1 MRRRTKLGFAAA
13 IVALL
18 AAAGAA
24 YVRSGADRKLAPADP
39 PQPIPVIAATVQER
53 DVPIVLNGLG
63 AVTPLNTAT
72 VRSQITGL
80 ITSVNFKE
88 GQFVKKGDLLA
99 QIDPRTYQAQ
109 LDEAEATLARDQTHL
124 KNGQENLTRYS
135 NLAKQDSIALQQVA
149 DQQSAVEELASQIKN
164 DQAAI
169 ENAKAELSYTSLVAP
184 FDGVTGFRLLDVG
197 NIIHPLT
204 SSTSAQPD
212 NQTALVVVT
221 EIHPMGVIFPLST
234 AYLPEIQSAIAN
246 EPGPLKAT
254 AFCQDGKTELDQGA
268 LLVVNNQADPGSGT
282 VQLKAQ
288 FPNAKRQLWP
298 GAFVN
303 IQLILSTEK
312 NGLTIPLDAI
322 QQGPQ
327 GSIVYVIGQDKKV
340 SIRPVSMR
348 QSLAGEAL
356 IDKGLSAGET
366 VVVRGQY
373 RLSPGTLVTLAD
385 PNNPSAVPNPT
396 TAGAG
401 MLP

>member
-1 MRRRTKLGFAAA
+1 MGRVAKWTLGLA
-13 IVALL
+13 IILL
-18 AAAGAA
+18 AIGGAA
-24 YVRSGADRKLAPADP
+24 YWRASRDRASPADP
-39 PQPIPVIAATVQER
+39 PQPIPVIAATVQKS
-53 DVPIVLNGLG
+53 DVSIVLTGLG
-63 AVTPLNTAT
+63 VVTPLNTAT

-88 GQFVKKGDLLA
+88 GQFVKQGDLLA
-99 QIDPRTYQAQ
+99 QIDPRASQAQ
-109 LDEAEATLARDQTHL
+109 LDQAEATLAHDETHL
-124 KNGQENLTRYS
+124 KNAQENLARFS

-149 DQQSAVEELASQIKN
+149 DQQAAVEELVSQTKS

-197 NIIHPLT
+197 NIIHPPT
-204 SSTSAQPD
+204 SSTTSTQD
-212 NQTALVVVT
+212 ALVVVT
-221 EIHPMGVIFPLST
+221 ELEPIGVVFTLST
-234 AYLPEIQSAIAN
+234 QRLPEIQSAAAKAS
-246 EPGPLKAT
+246 GQLKAI
-254 AFCQDGKTELDQGA
+254 AFSQDGKTRLDAGV

-282 VQLKAQ
+282 IQLKAQ
-288 FPNAKRQLWP
+288 FPNHERQLWP

-303 IQLILSTEK
+303 VQLVLSTEK
-312 NGLTIPLDAI
+312 DGLTIPLDAV

-327 GSIVYVIGQDKKV
+327 GPIVYVVGQDRK
-340 SIRPVSMR
+340 ITLRPVSVR

-373 RLSPGTLVTLAD
+373 RLTPGTLVTLAD
-385 PNNPSAVPNPT
+385 PNNPNAVPNPT